1 MPTFIT
7 QGRYTREAI
16 KGMVVKPEDRAEAIS
31 RLLSKAGGR
40 LIGYYLT
47 FGEYDFLVICEAPG
61 ETQMAAVLL
70 ATGGSGGVTDLQ
82 VAQVELDLLESR
94 NTVLTLERNYLDNI
108 DFYKQQLGVP
118 ATLALELDDGPLRPI
133 RRHMSLHRRPYQR
146 HRSGAGTQPPCRLPT
161 RIGRTRPAPR
171 PRRSRWT
178 RNSSRPPPRYAPD
191 TAAADPGSTETAKR
205 LARAPGG
212 RRLPR

>member
-70 ATGGSGGVTDLQ
+70 ATGGSGGVTDL
-82 VAQVELDLLESR
+82 R
-94 NTVLTLERNYLDNI
+94 T
-108 DFYKQQLGVP
+108 
-118 ATLALELDDGPLRPI
+118 TLAMTSIEAK
-133 RRHMSLHRRPYQR
+133 
-146 HRSGAGTQPPCRLPT
+146 GAF
-161 RIGRTRPAPR
+161 
-171 PRRSRWT
+171 
-178 RNSSRPPPRYAPD
+178 
-191 TAAADPGSTETAKR
+191 AAASD
-205 LARAPGG
+205 LAPTFRSPGG
-212 RRLPR
+212 A